1 MLNQELTIV
10 LFLGLFN
17 TASSGQ
23 TIVPELAQQDG
34 KKKEEVVNIGPLG
47 GDTTVSET
55 SRKAFT
61 LSNRNLEDEHKS
73 AFFLGNSLFNKN
85 WTQAPSSASARDG
98 LGPLFIARSCS
109 GCHTQ
114 DGRGRPPEE
123 GDDFVSLLFRASEH
137 DEFDR
142 LVPHHKYG
150 GQIQTRSLSDE
161 VKEPKIQ
168 VAYEEVKGAYPD
180 GVQYTLQKPLYSL
193 EGEKSTILS
202 PRVAPAVV
210 GLGLLEAIPEEIL
223 LSWADPEDKNDDGIS
238 GRVNRVLD
246 VKSGEKKIGRFGWKS
261 NQPNLAQQ
269 VASAFNGDIGI
280 TSSLFPDENSTA
292 FQKPRLMDLPSGGDP
307 EISDRL
313 IDSVVLYCKT
323 LAVPAQR
330 ESKLTDVREG
340 QALFTQANCVA
351 CHKPEVMTGDYEI
364 ASLAQ
369 QKIHPFT
376 DLLIHDMGEG
386 LADNRPDGEANGRE
400 WRTPPLWGI
409 GLVETVNK
417 HTRFLHDGRARNIEE
432 AILWHGGEA
441 EASKNVF
448 KSLSRKERDQLLV
461 FIRSL

>member
-1 MLNQELTIV
+1 MLKRELFCF
-10 LFLGLFN
+10 LFLGLLS
-17 TASSGQ
+17 AESYGQ
-23 TIVPELAQQDG
+23 TVASNNTKPSGDDE
-34 KKKEEVVNIGPLG
+34 KKVVVLGPLG

-123 GDDFVSLLFRASEH
+123 GDDFVSLLFRVSEK
-137 DEFDR
+137 DQFEK

-150 GQIQTRSLSDE
+150 SQIQTRSLSSE
-161 VKEPKIQ
+161 VKEPDIK
-168 VAYEEVKGAYPD
+168 VVYEDVKGEYPD
-180 GVQYTLQKPLYSL
+180 GTQYTLQKPVYSL
-193 EGEKSTILS
+193 NGEKNTVLS
-202 PRVAPAVV
+202 PRVAPAVI
-210 GLGLLEAIPEEIL
+210 GLGLLEAIPEETL
-223 LSWADPEDKNDDGIS
+223 LSWSDSQDKNSDGIS
-238 GRVNRVLD
+238 GRVNHVLD
-246 VKSGEKKIGRFGWKS
+246 VKSGKTVVGRFGWKA
-261 NQPNLAQQ
+261 NQPHLVQQ

-280 TSSLFPDENSTA
+280 TSSLFPEENSTDY
-292 FQKPRLMDLPSGGDP
+292 QKPKLLDLPSGGNP
-307 EISDRL
+307 EISDRF
-313 IDSVVLYCKT
+313 IESVVLYCQT

-330 ESKLTDVREG
+330 EVESVEVKEG
-340 QALFTQANCVA
+340 QELFIKANCVA
-351 CHKPEVMTGDYEI
+351 CHKSEVMTGNFEI
-364 ASLAQ
+364 ESLAQ

-376 DLLIHDMGEG
+376 DLLIHDMGED
-386 LADNRPDGEANGRE
+386 LADHRPDGEANGRE

-417 HTRFLHDGRARNIEE
+417 HTRFLHDGRARNLEE

-441 EASKNVF
+441 ENSKNAF
-448 KSLSRKERDQLLV
+448 KNLSKEEREKLLV
-461 FIRSL
+461 FLRSL